1 MSDVRMPDKQPTQD
15 WKPGIM
21 EPIDRVGVENV
32 RTHFTINRNGI
43 PFIHLP
49 VVDVFIDLKRDK
61 KGIHMSR
68 LIETIN
74 EVVSRRKGDPSL
86 EQVGSDILDG
96 IARKHSYRKGLV
108 IIKSQLLIPRLT
120 PVSRKQTFESYD
132 IVVKVTRDGGVRK
145 YLEVT
150 AIGSNLCPHSLQ
162 LTGGKSHIQR
172 AVLTLGIETD
182 MASELRLE
190 DMADICDSCFSS
202 PTYMVV
208 KGMDEKYLVEHMYEN
223 PKFVEDL
230 ARECLSKA
238 RTLGV
243 SGRVHIKART
253 LEAIHKHDAVSE
265 IEREI

>member
-1 MSDVRMPDKQPTQD
+1 MHPENQTQD
-15 WKPGIM
+15 QSPIIK

-32 RTHFTINRNGI
+32 RTHLTIHRDGV

-49 VVDVFIDLKRDK
+49 VIDVFIDLKRDK

-74 EVVSRRKGDPSL
+74 EVVSRRTTDPSL
-86 EQVGSDILDG
+86 EQVGRDILDG
-96 IARKHSYRKGLV
+96 ISRRHEYDKGQV
-108 IIKSQLLIPRLT
+108 TIKSQLLIPRET
-120 PVSRKQTFESYD
+120 PASKRRTYESYD
-132 IVVKVTRDGGVRK
+132 IVVRVNKELHMCK

-150 AIGSNLCPHSLQ
+150 AVGSNLCPHSLV
-162 LTGGKSHIQR
+162 LTGGKAHIQR
-172 AVLTLGIETD
+172 AILTLGITSDFETD
-182 MASELRLE
+182 LRLE

-208 KGMDEKYLVEHMYEN
+208 KGIDEKYMVEHMFKN
-223 PKFVEDL
+223 PMFVEDL
-230 ARECLSKA
+230 ARGCLNKVKN
-238 RTLGV
+238 LGIH
-243 SGRVHIKART
+243 GMVHIKART